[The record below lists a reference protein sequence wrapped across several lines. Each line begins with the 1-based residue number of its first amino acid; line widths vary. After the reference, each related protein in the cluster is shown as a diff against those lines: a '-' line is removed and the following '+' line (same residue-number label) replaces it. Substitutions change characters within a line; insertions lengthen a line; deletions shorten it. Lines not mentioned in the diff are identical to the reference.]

1 MKNKIIIAGIIIAI
15 IVGIIVIVVLNHKT
29 SSFVLN
35 NKEDGSIDIT
45 VQNASKDSGGV
56 SEVTLQEGQKL
67 KVKANL
73 EKESSIKMKV
83 KSSNADNNEEVVLDE
98 SFKQSEERE
107 FELPSGDYNII
118 FTVEKVATGSMAI
131 NIN

>member
-45 VQNASKDSGGV
+45 VQNESK
-56 SEVTLQEGQKL
+56 
-67 KVKANL
+67 
-73 EKESSIKMKV
+73 
-83 KSSNADNNEEVVLDE
+83 
-98 SFKQSEERE
+98 
-107 FELPSGDYNII
+107 I
-118 FTVEKVATGSMAI
+118 F
-131 NIN
+131 

>member
-1 MKNKIIIAGIIIAI
+1 
-15 IVGIIVIVVLNHKT
+15 
-29 SSFVLN
+29 
-35 NKEDGSIDIT
+35 
-45 VQNASKDSGGV
+45 
-56 SEVTLQEGQKL
+56 
-67 KVKANL
+67 
-73 EKESSIKMKV
+73 MKV